1 MLIKDVDF
9 KLIEMFEQTGNKIT
23 DLINM
28 SVLLGKYM
36 EEPENSLNSILS
48 GIESEEEKKRVSE
61 IIEGLTG
68 EFTRAKA
75 LELGKAKIISI
86 IKEKRDQIVLDYL
99 EIGNLFREPVETL
112 FDNYNIIINTSVIK
126 TIELRKDVYN
136 SKQMLLDH
144 ARRKLPSVVV
154 PLINNAESSKSVA
167 EYISRLNDILT
178 IMKNF
183 DVSDIKNIFNVYL
196 TRKEYIEDLIKKYS
210 KEFKDEYINI
220 EIVEKR
226 LDTNE
231 YVNGLIN
238 GDTIVEEGKDV
249 MSILDDVIGNMNST
263 LLSLKDNMDLLTKTI
278 KNNNNEKTLTTPIIN
293 KFIEESVIPY
303 SESVITTEDY
313 MDKIAITT
321 NLVKNSI
328 NIDLNLVN
336 SVCNK
341 LHELNMLLNVYMVI
355 YSVLDKITLHIN
367 IENTTLKVSGVNK

>member
-36 EEPENSLNSILS
+36 EEPENTLNSILS
-48 GIESEEEKKRVSE
+48 TIESEEEKKRVSE

-86 IKEKRDQIVLDYL
+86 IKEKRDQIVIDYL

-112 FDNYNIIINTSVIK
+112 FDNYNIILNTSVIK
-126 TIELRKDVYN
+126 TLELRKDVYN

-144 ARRKLPSVVV
+144 ARRKLPTVVV
-154 PLINNAESSKSVA
+154 PMINNAESSKSVT

-210 KEFKDEYINI
+210 KEFKNEYINV
-220 EIVEKR
+220 EIVEKK

-249 MSILDDVIGNMNST
+249 MTILDDVISNMNST

-303 SESVITTEDY
+303 SESVITTEEY

-321 NLVKNSI
+321 NLVKNSV

>member
-9 KLIEMFEQTGNKIT
+9 KLIEMFEQTGSKIT

-36 EEPENSLNSILS
+36 EEPENTLNSILNS
-48 GIESEEEKKRVSE
+48 IESEEEKKRVSE
-61 IIEGLTG
+61 IIEGLSG

-75 LELGKAKIISI
+75 LELGKSKIVSI
-86 IKEKRDQIVLDYL
+86 IKDKKDQIVIDYL

-112 FDNYNIIINTSVIK
+112 FDNYNIILNTSVIK

-144 ARRKLPSVVV
+144 ARRKLPTVVV
-154 PLINNAESSKSVA
+154 PMINNAESSKSVT

-210 KEFKDEYINI
+210 KEFKDEYINV
-220 EIVEKR
+220 EIVEKK

-249 MSILDDVIGNMNST
+249 MTILDDVISNMNST

-278 KNNNNEKTLTTPIIN
+278 KNNNNERTLTTPIIN
-293 KFIEESVIPY
+293 KFIEDSVIPY
-303 SESVITTEDY
+303 SESVITTEEY

-328 NIDLNLVN
+328 RIDLTLVN

>member
-48 GIESEEEKKRVSE
+48 TIESEEEKKRVSE

>member
-9 KLIEMFEQTGNKIT
+9 KLIEMFEQTGSKIT

-36 EEPENSLNSILS
+36 EEPENTLNSILNS
-48 GIESEEEKKRVSE
+48 IESEEEKKRVSE
-61 IIEGLTG
+61 IIEGLSG

-75 LELGKAKIISI
+75 LELGKSKIVSI
-86 IKEKRDQIVLDYL
+86 IKDKKDQIVIDYL

-112 FDNYNIIINTSVIK
+112 FDNYNIILNTSVIK

-144 ARRKLPSVVV
+144 ARRKLPTVVV
-154 PLINNAESSKSVA
+154 PMINNAESSKSVT

-210 KEFKDEYINI
+210 KEFKDEYINV
-220 EIVEKR
+220 EIVEKK

-249 MSILDDVIGNMNST
+249 MTILDDVISNMNSA

-278 KNNNNEKTLTTPIIN
+278 KNNNNERTLTTPIIN
-293 KFIEESVIPY
+293 KFIEDSVIPY
-303 SESVITTEDY
+303 SESVITTEEY

-328 NIDLNLVN
+328 RIDLTLVN

-367 IENTTLKVSGVNK
+367 IENTTLKVSGVSK

>member
-9 KLIEMFEQTGNKIT
+9 KLIEMFEQTGSKIT

-36 EEPENSLNSILS
+36 EEPENTLNSILNS
-48 GIESEEEKKRVSE
+48 IESEEEKKRVSE
-61 IIEGLTG
+61 IIEGLSG

-75 LELGKAKIISI
+75 LELGKSKIVSI
-86 IKEKRDQIVLDYL
+86 IKDKKDQIVIDYL

-112 FDNYNIIINTSVIK
+112 FDNYNIILNTSVIK

-144 ARRKLPSVVV
+144 ARRKLPTVVV
-154 PLINNAESSKSVA
+154 PMINNAESSKSVT

-210 KEFKDEYINI
+210 KEFKDEYINV
-220 EIVEKR
+220 EIVEKK

-249 MSILDDVIGNMNST
+249 MTILDDVISNMNSA

-278 KNNNNEKTLTTPIIN
+278 KNNNNERTLTTPIIN
-293 KFIEESVIPY
+293 KFIEDSVIPY
-303 SESVITTEDY
+303 SESVITTEEY

-328 NIDLNLVN
+328 RIDLTLVN

>member
-9 KLIEMFEQTGNKIT
+9 KLIEMFEQTGNKIS

-36 EEPENSLNSILS
+36 EEPENTLNSILR

-86 IKEKRDQIVLDYL
+86 IKEKRDQIILDYL

-112 FDNYNIIINTSVIK
+112 FDNYNIILNTSVIK
-126 TIELRKDVYN
+126 TLELRKDVYN

-249 MSILDDVIGNMNST
+249 MTILDDVIGNMNST

-293 KFIEESVIPY
+293 KFIEESVVPY

-321 NLVKNSI
+321 NLVKNSV

>member
-9 KLIEMFEQTGNKIT
+9 KLIEMFEQTGSKIT

-36 EEPENSLNSILS
+36 EEPENTLNSILNS
-48 GIESEEEKKRVSE
+48 IESEEEKKRVSE
-61 IIEGLTG
+61 IIEGLSG

-75 LELGKAKIISI
+75 LELGKSKIVSI
-86 IKEKRDQIVLDYL
+86 IKDKKDQIVIDYL

-112 FDNYNIIINTSVIK
+112 FDNYNIILNTSVIK
-126 TIELRKDVYN
+126 TLELRKDVYN

-144 ARRKLPSVVV
+144 ARRKLPTVVV
-154 PLINNAESSKSVA
+154 PMINNAESSKSVT

-183 DVSDIKNIFNVYL
+183 DVSNIKNIFNVYL

-210 KEFKDEYINI
+210 KEFKDEYINV
-220 EIVEKR
+220 EIVEKK

-249 MSILDDVIGNMNST
+249 MTILDDVITNMNST

-278 KNNNNEKTLTTPIIN
+278 KNNNNERTLTTPIIN
-293 KFIEESVIPY
+293 KFIEDSVIPY
-303 SESVITTEDY
+303 SESVITTEEY

-328 NIDLNLVN
+328 NIDLTLVN

>member
-23 DLINM
+23 DLINT

-36 EEPENSLNSILS
+36 EEPENTLNSILS
-48 GIESEEEKKRVSE
+48 TIETEEEKKRVSE

-86 IKEKRDQIVLDYL
+86 IKEKRDQIILDYL

-220 EIVEKR
+220 EVVEKR

-249 MSILDDVIGNMNST
+249 MTILDDVIGNMNST

-278 KNNNNEKTLTTPIIN
+278 KNNNKEKTLTTPIIN
-293 KFIEESVIPY
+293 KFIEDSVLPY
-303 SESVITTEDY
+303 SESVITTEEY

-328 NIDLNLVN
+328 NVDLNLVN

>member
-9 KLIEMFEQTGNKIT
+9 KLIEMFEQTGSKIT

-36 EEPENSLNSILS
+36 EEPENTLNSILNS
-48 GIESEEEKKRVSE
+48 IESEEEKKRVSE
-61 IIEGLTG
+61 IIEGLSG

-75 LELGKAKIISI
+75 LELGKSKIVSI
-86 IKEKRDQIVLDYL
+86 IKDKKDQIVIDYL

-112 FDNYNIIINTSVIK
+112 FDNYNIILNTSVIK
-126 TIELRKDVYN
+126 TLELRKDVYN

-144 ARRKLPSVVV
+144 ARRKLPTVVV
-154 PLINNAESSKSVA
+154 PMINNAESSKSVT

-210 KEFKDEYINI
+210 KEFKDEYINV
-220 EIVEKR
+220 EIVEKK

-249 MSILDDVIGNMNST
+249 MTILDDVISNMNST

-278 KNNNNEKTLTTPIIN
+278 KNNNNERTLTTPIIN
-293 KFIEESVIPY
+293 KFIEDSVIPY
-303 SESVITTEDY
+303 SESVITTEEY

-328 NIDLNLVN
+328 RIDLTLVN